1 MLIGVKEYLNEFSGN
16 VSCDRRIEMNPGGPV
31 EEAGSTARS
40 LIGSLSTT
48 PMILALVVF
57 NLFYIGM
64 STWLQLKQG
73 ERFVDS
79 QATWERIVERA
90 MAYCPDATKKP

>member
-1 MLIGVKEYLNEFSGN
+1 MSPGVT
-16 VSCDRRIEMNPGGPV
+16 

-40 LIGSLSTT
+40 LIGSLATT

-64 STWLQLKQG
+64 TTWLQLKQS
-73 ERFVDS
+73 ERFVTS
-79 QATWERIVERA
+79 QQTWETLVEKA
-90 MAYCPDATKKP
+90 MASCVDARRPQ